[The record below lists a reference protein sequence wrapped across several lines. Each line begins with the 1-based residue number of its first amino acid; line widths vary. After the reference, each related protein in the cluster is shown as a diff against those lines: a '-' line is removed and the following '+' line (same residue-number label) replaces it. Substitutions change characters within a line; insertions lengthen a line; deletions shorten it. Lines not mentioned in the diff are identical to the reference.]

1 MQNDKIAGSQIPN
14 KSNVERWSKKKITI
28 TQKDLKNKGENKK
41 IIKGQTKIF
50 N

>member
-1 MQNDKIAGSQIPN
+1 MIRSQEV
-14 KSNVERWSKKKITI
+14 KSLTNQMSKDEAKKKITI